1 MCRLGGPK
9 CPKISIKK
17 RIGKL
22 CWNIAGRQVLKRLQ
36 IFEHWLFNNQYF
48 LTYQAKSDMANC
60 RRLYPAIVIALS
72 FNCWLTVR
80 ILPRRDTCN
89 SPRDDMCPSLVLN
102 TKIRKDY
109 EDFIHTRSE
118 IIHGGSEIIHAGSE
132 LNYCC
137 CTTVPLR
144 IYSYRIRN
152 YSCRIWNFSCWI
164 WNYSCRVRTLIIVV

>member
-1 MCRLGGPK
+1 MCRSGGPK

-22 CWNIAGRQVLKRLQ
+22 CWNIAGRQVLKRLP
-36 IFEHWLFNNQYF
+36 IFKHWLFNNQYF

-137 CTTVPLR
+137 CTTIKNLFIPDPKLFMPDLKFFMLDLKLFMPGP
-144 IYSYRIRN
+144 N
-152 YSCRIWNFSCWI
+152 
-164 WNYSCRVRTLIIVV
+164 LIIVV